1 MPEKKVSG
9 EMSDGES
16 DQMKEAQ
23 DCVLC
28 ISTFIYWSFFQMK
41 DGAGVRG
48 WSSGEVV
55 RSMQRMGDLGK
66 TFAVCKQNPC
76 PCTLW
81 EVSIA
86 SLSSEFF

>member
-28 ISTFIYWSFFQMK
+28 ISTFIYWSFFQMR

-48 WSSGEVV
+48 WGSGEVV
-55 RSMQRMGDLGK
+55 RSMQRMGTWVKRLLCANKTHVLALSGK
-66 TFAVCKQNPC
+66 YQ
-76 PCTLW
+76 
-81 EVSIA
+81 
-86 SLSSEFF
+86 